1 MVILWSKEAR
11 EDLRLI
17 HQYIAR
23 DSRRYATKVVQD
35 IVARMDRV
43 LGMPRIGRVVAE
55 IGEENVR
62 EIGCYSWRILYE
74 LSGET
79 IVVHA
84 VIHARRN
91 FTVEEFTKASPD

>member
-62 EIGCYSWRILYE
+62 EIGCYSWRI
-74 LSGET
+74 
-79 IVVHA
+79 V
-84 VIHARRN
+84 
-91 FTVEEFTKASPD
+91 